1 MGNTY
6 DIFDIILSSLYIF
19 LLWAMW
25 GISEKSTYHKDDME
39 VS

>member
-1 MGNTY
+1 MISLTLFYHVFFFTLGNV
-6 DIFDIILSSLYIF
+6 
-19 LLWAMW
+19 